1 MRDLTSEPEQS
12 AGEPRRPKRATEE
25 HGRIVM
31 QPGRP
36 RPLFFTG
43 KRPKRDRHSRRK
55 VAFFHFRNYEPAFKY
70 FVEQVLDADFI
81 PLPPPTRRTVKIGE
95 ENSTDYV
102 CTPFKHILG
111 DYVEALERGADVLV
125 QVTGFCRL
133 NYYGE
138 LAEMILRDMGY
149 SDFDMLNFSDV
160 GTGRIRDYV
169 AYCKKVVNPNLS
181 VAHGVKG
188 LYAAYRMVEH
198 IDQIRDRFLA
208 DTGFEVE
215 HGSFERVRKS
225 FLASMNAATS
235 LAEIEAG
242 YRAAVDAFDALPI
255 DKPAD
260 PVRVAI
266 LGEYYTAQDP
276 SSNLG
281 VEQKLLDMGVELH
294 NYMSI
299 SNFNLHYNVEAT
311 RAGITEYSLHD
322 MGPTSS
328 FNIAAAKRAAE
339 EGFDGI
345 VHIKSAGC
353 TPEIDVMPPLQRIS
367 RDYRVPVLFLT
378 FDTQTSDAGLDTRLE
393 AFYDMIAMRKVRS

>member
-1 MRDLTSEPEQS
+1 MRDLTSQPEQS
-12 AGEPRRPKRATEE
+12 AGEPRSKKPGEE
-25 HGRIVM
+25 RGRIVVE
-31 QPGRP
+31 QGSP

-43 KRPKRDRHSRRK
+43 KRPRRDRHSRRK

-70 FVEQVLDADFI
+70 FTEQVLDADFV
-81 PLPPPTRRTVKIGE
+81 PLPAPTRRTVRIGE
-95 ENSTDYV
+95 GLSSDYV
-102 CTPFKHILG
+102 CTPFKHIIG

-138 LAEMILRDMGY
+138 LQEMILRDRGY
-149 SDFDMLNFSDV
+149 TDFDMLNFSDV
-160 GTGRIRDYV
+160 ATGKIRDYV
-169 AYCKKVVNPNLS
+169 RYCKKVVNPNLS
-181 VAHGVKG
+181 VPHGVAG

-198 IDQIRDRFLA
+198 IDAVRDRCLA
-208 DTGFEVE
+208 NAGFEVE
-215 HGSFERVRKS
+215 PGSFDRVRKQFIS
-225 FLASMNAATS
+225 RMNAATS
-235 LAEIEAG
+235 LADIEEG
-242 YRAAVDAFDALPI
+242 YRWACDALDALPV

-276 SSNLG
+276 SSNLD
-281 VEQKLLDMGVELH
+281 VEGKLLAMGVEIE
-294 NYMSI
+294 NCMSI
-299 SNFNLHYNVEAT
+299 SNFNLHYNADAA
-311 RAGITEYSLHD
+311 RAQVGEYCTYD
-322 MGPTSS
+322 MGPTST
-328 FNIAAAKRAAE
+328 FNIAAAKRYAE
-339 EGFDGI
+339 RGFDGI
-345 VHIKSAGC
+345 IHIKSAGC

>member
-1 MRDLTSEPEQS
+1 MPSLSSGPEQS
-12 AGEPRRPKRATEE
+12 AGEPRRPKRASEE
-25 HGRIVM
+25 QGRVVM

-55 VAFFHFRNYEPAFKY
+55 VAFFHFRNYEPAFKF

-95 ENSTDYV
+95 ELSSDYV
-102 CTPFKHILG
+102 CTPFKHIMG

-138 LAEMILRDMGY
+138 LAQMILRDRGY
-149 SDFDMLNFSDV
+149 TDFDMLNFSDV
-160 GTGRIRDYV
+160 GTGKVRDYV

-181 VAHGVKG
+181 IPHGVKG
-188 LYAAYRMVEH
+188 LYAAWRMVEH
-198 IDQIRDRFLA
+198 IDEFRDLYLA
-208 DTGFEVE
+208 RAGFAQEA
-215 HGSFERVRKS
+215 GSFERVRRS
-225 FLASMNAATS
+225 FIARMNAATTLS
-235 LAEIEAG
+235 DIETG
-242 YRAAVDAFDALPI
+242 FRQSVDELEALPI

-276 SSNLG
+276 SSSLG
-281 VEQKLLDMGVELH
+281 LEQKLLDMGVELV

-299 SNFNLHYNVEAT
+299 SNFNLHYNADAT
-311 RAGITEYSLHD
+311 RASITEYSRFD

-367 RDYRVPVLFLT
+367 RDYHVPVLFLT